1 MTVQLRLQ
9 LLHAIAVSPSDGEPA
24 RKFKALTHNSTRAV
38 ENDDLVIENRTIRAL
53 RTCDDVAWFDFRELC
68 DGPRS
73 QNDYIELGKIFNA
86 VILSGVE
93 QMDVKTD
100 DIARRFINMVDE
112 FYDRGVKLII
122 SAEVEL
128 KDLYTGGRLNFE
140 FQRTLS
146 RLLEMQSH
154 EYLTRAHKP

>member
-1 MTVQLRLQ
+1 M
-9 LLHAIAVSPSDGEPA
+9 
-24 RKFKALTHNSTRAV
+24 
-38 ENDDLVIENRTIRAL
+38 
-53 RTCDDVAWFDFRELC
+53 
-68 DGPRS
+68 
-73 QNDYIELGKIFNA
+73 
-86 VILSGVE
+86 ILSGVE

>member
-1 MTVQLRLQ
+1 VL
-9 LLHAIAVSPSDGEPA
+9 
-24 RKFKALTHNSTRAV
+24 
-38 ENDDLVIENRTIRAL
+38 
-53 RTCDDVAWFDFRELC
+53 
-68 DGPRS
+68 
-73 QNDYIELGKIFNA
+73 
-86 VILSGVE
+86 LSGVE
-93 QMDVKTD
+93 QMSVTTD

-112 FYDRGVKLII
+112 FYDRNVKLII

-154 EYLTRAHKP
+154 EFLARAHKP